1 MSVRLHF
8 DLQHAVYYGELECD
22 DVAVL
27 GLHCL
32 YSELIFVD
40 QNRIKETRIEI
51 ILVYKGV
58 VAIGTRSV
66 IGT

>member
-8 DLQHAVYYGELECD
+8 DLQHAVYHGELECD

-27 GLHCL
+27 AFHCL
-32 YSELIFVD
+32 YSELIFVE

-51 ILVYKGV
+51 ILMNKL
-58 VAIGTRSV
+58 SN
-66 IGT
+66 

>member
-1 MSVRLHF
+1 MHF

-51 ILVYKGV
+51 ILMNELKFGAHGDLSFYQK
-58 VAIGTRSV
+58 
-66 IGT
+66 